1 MAQIY
6 VSYRR
11 GDASAQASRLA
22 SDLADRFGADEVA
35 MDVPMRRG
43 YDGLADVVQAVHGAR
58 VVLVLIGPSWA
69 TRRDAHGGRLLDWGA
84 DQVRLEIS
92 SALEA
97 GSRLVPVL
105 VGGAEVPSAESLPD
119 DIRDLVTWQALRLDD
134 DRWRDDLVR
143 LLEVLAGAG
152 VAPRPGAVVFVSHA
166 SADREWATTI
176 ASGLE
181 ARGQRCWI
189 APRDVPAGAA
199 YARVIPQAIRAS
211 RAMVVIV
218 SRQTGASEDVLIEIT
233 MAKKH
238 GVRRIPVRIDDAPL
252 DDGLDYMFSQSQWLD
267 LRNASPDAA
276 VDALLTVL
284 AN

>member
-1 MAQIY
+1 MAQVY

-22 SDLADRFGADEVA
+22 SDLTDRFGADQVA
-35 MDVPMRRG
+35 VDVPMRRG
-43 YDGLADVVQAVHGAR
+43 YDGLADVVQAVQGAD
-58 VVLVLIGPSWA
+58 VVLVLIGPRWA
-69 TRRDAHGGRLLDWGA
+69 DARDPRGDRLIDWGA
-84 DQVRLEIS
+84 DQVRMEIAA
-92 SALEA
+92 ALEA
-97 GSRLVPVL
+97 GRRLLPVL
-105 VGGAEVPSAESLPD
+105 VGGAEFPAADALPE
-119 DIRDLVTWQALRLDD
+119 DIRDLTNWQALRLDD
-134 DRWRDDLVR
+134 ERWREDLDRV
-143 LLEVLAGAG
+143 LDVLARAG
-152 VAPRPGAVVFVSHA
+152 VAPQATAVVFISHA

-176 ASGLE
+176 ATGLE

-189 APRDVPAGAA
+189 APRDVPAGTA

-218 SRQTGASEDVLIEIT
+218 SRRTGASEDVLIEIT

-267 LRNASPDAA
+267 LRAASPADAVA
-276 VDALLTVL
+276 ALLPIL
-284 AN
+284 AG